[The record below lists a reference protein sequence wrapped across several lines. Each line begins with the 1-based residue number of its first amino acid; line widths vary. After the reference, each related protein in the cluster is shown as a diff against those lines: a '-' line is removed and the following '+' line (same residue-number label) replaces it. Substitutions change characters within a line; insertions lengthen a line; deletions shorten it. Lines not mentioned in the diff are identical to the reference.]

1 MKNKISYLLCIL
13 TAVFIAFY
21 IDGTSGVFVTAFLI
35 FSAVFSFINMVFASS
50 RLSVSLECHSRYIK
64 KGAEQEILLTLS
76 KTTRIPFPFIEAE
89 FEVSPRL
96 SPLTLKRDPS
106 NNLEKCRVAMGTSER
121 ETVSLKYQ
129 AEFFGKAQITLKSIR
144 IVDYLGIFSR
154 KLKNYEVC
162 SADVCIIPEVAE
174 LSPQNNLLK
183 EVFAVTSSDDN
194 ADDETSSSTVPF
206 GSATVAGYEHRP
218 YEPGDPV
225 KKINWKLSSKKNS
238 LMVRLDEAIAVSEK
252 AICIDFFSEKETPEL
267 IKDIDLCIQSA
278 CGFAKLMIRS
288 GAECIFCLPDGSFRR
303 LSDETSVSDLC
314 IKLSEYTIPQ
324 TYTIPFSK
332 IFEKGIRT
340 LTVFGNNPKHCF
352 NATNTHDIT
361 LFYVQTKNSN
371 FKHNNL
377 WTIDNLFNFSKSA
390 EV

>member
-1 MKNKISYLLCIL
+1 MKNKISYLLCII

-35 FSAVFSFINMVFASS
+35 FSAVFSFIIMLFASS
-50 RLSVSLECHSRYIK
+50 RISVSLECPSHYIK
-64 KGAEQEILLTLS
+64 KGAEQEVLLVLS
-76 KTTRIPFPFIEAE
+76 KTTKIPFPFIEAE

-106 NNLEKCRVAMGTSER
+106 KNIEKCRVAMGMSEK
-121 ETVSLKYQ
+121 ETVSLKYR
-129 AEFFGKAQITLKSIR
+129 AEFFGKAEITLKSIR

-154 KLKNYEVC
+154 KLKTYKEC
-162 SADVCIIPEVAE
+162 SAYVCVIPEIAE

-194 ADDETSSSTVPF
+194 ADDETSSNTIPF

-218 YEPGDPV
+218 YEMGDPV

-252 AICIDFFSEKETPEL
+252 AICIDFFSERETPEL
-267 IKDIDLCIQSA
+267 IRNVDLCIQSA
-278 CGFAKLMIRS
+278 SGFAKLMIRS
-288 GAECIFCLPDGSFRR
+288 GAECIFCLPDGSFQR
-303 LSDETSVSDLC
+303 LSDEASVSNLC

-324 TYTIPFSK
+324 NYKIPFSK
-332 IFEKGIRT
+332 ISERGIKT
-340 LTVFGNNPKHCF
+340 LTVFGNSPQECF
-352 NATNTHDIT
+352 NANSHDIT
-361 LFYVQTKNSN
+361 IFYVQTKNSS

-377 WTIDNLFNFSKSA
+377 WTVDNLFNFSKSA